1 MARKK
6 KDKIENGGQEAKE
19 SAGSRL
25 VSFLIALV
33 IIIIWLF
40 VFGLLI
46 KMDIGGFGSNV
57 LAPVLKDVPIVNKI
71 LPNSTYSDSQGQKYR
86 NLDEAMTRIK
96 ELEDQLASLSSSGA
110 VNADYITELEA
121 ENARLKEFENE
132 QKAFNERVARFDE
145 EVVFND
151 KAPSLEDYIAY
162 YEEIDPDNAAAI
174 YEQAVKQ
181 VQTDEKIKEMGE
193 QFAKMDPA
201 SAAQILEFMTGDLD
215 LACKILETM
224 KPDVSAA
231 ILQEMSVEYAAKVT
245 KRSSV
250 LGQ

>member
-6 KDKIENGGQEAKE
+6 KDKMENNGQEAKE
-19 SAGSRL
+19 STGSRL

-40 VFGLLI
+40 VFALLI

-57 LAPVLKDVPIVNKI
+57 LAPVLQDVPIINKI
-71 LPNSTYSDSQGQKYR
+71 LPGESYADSEGQKYR
-86 NLDEAMTRIK
+86 NLDEAMARIK
-96 ELEDQLASLSSSGA
+96 ELEDQLASMTSSGA
-110 VNADYITELEA
+110 VNSDYIAELEA
-121 ENARLKEFENE
+121 ENTRLKEFEDE
-132 QKAFNERVARFDE
+132 QKAFQERVAKFDE

-151 KAPSLEDYIAY
+151 KAPSLEEYIAY
-162 YEEIDPDNAAAI
+162 YQEIDPDNAAAI

-181 VQTDEKIKEMGE
+181 VQADEKIKEKGE
-193 QFAKMDPA
+193 QFAKMDAA
-201 SAAQILEFMTGDLD
+201 SAAKILEVMTGDLD
-215 LACKILETM
+215 LVCQILETM

-231 ILQEMSVEYAAKVT
+231 ILQEMSVEYAAKIT
-245 KRSSV
+245 KRSTV